1 MKKTYSLRKRLILM
15 ISVPILATA
24 LLISALSWISA
35 RQEIEEV
42 YDAQLAHAAKV
53 LLQLTE
59 HEVAEHKAYEISL
72 GEERVDLAHRYEN
85 KLTFRIWKDTHLVTE
100 SVLAKSF
107 DGFRAP
113 AGYSEQTLKNVEWRF
128 FVLYDAAT
136 KITIEV
142 AEKKEVRQELTL
154 KILAGFLIPL
164 SLFFPAMIIVI
175 IWLGVTRS
183 LKPLVNLSEQVDVRD
198 TSDFSPI
205 QSPLVSDEIQPLIRA
220 FNSLLERIK
229 QSFAREQSFTD
240 NAAHELRTPLA
251 AMKTQT
257 QVLLKKIS
265 KPEYQENLNNLHI
278 SIDRMTHMVDQLLS
292 FARLQ
297 SEEQLQTESINFSEI
312 LIHLVSKATPIMKK
326 KSLSLRNNISDGIFI
341 HGHLQAIEIMARNLL
356 DNAVKYTPD
365 EGGITLS
372 LYREAQNV
380 IFELTDTGP
389 GISEDEKEKVFERF
403 YRSKKNE
410 GMGSGL
416 GLAIVRWVCD
426 FHNAT
431 IKLLDNQPKGLSVRI
446 IFHNVLA
453 SRN

>member
-220 FNSLLERIK
+220 FN
-229 QSFAREQSFTD
+229 
-240 NAAHELRTPLA
+240 
-251 AMKTQT
+251 
-257 QVLLKKIS
+257 
-265 KPEYQENLNNLHI
+265 
-278 SIDRMTHMVDQLLS
+278 
-292 FARLQ
+292 
-297 SEEQLQTESINFSEI
+297 
-312 LIHLVSKATPIMKK
+312 
-326 KSLSLRNNISDGIFI
+326 
-341 HGHLQAIEIMARNLL
+341 
-356 DNAVKYTPD
+356 
-365 EGGITLS
+365 
-372 LYREAQNV
+372 
-380 IFELTDTGP
+380 
-389 GISEDEKEKVFERF
+389 
-403 YRSKKNE
+403 
-410 GMGSGL
+410 
-416 GLAIVRWVCD
+416 
-426 FHNAT
+426 
-431 IKLLDNQPKGLSVRI
+431 
-446 IFHNVLA
+446 
-453 SRN
+453 